1 MNKQVQKWFQNND
14 HQERV
19 FSGEVKK
26 RIGSSEPCTSATDA
40 EFMSVRELLKEMQQP
55 KKNWDTDKIVRLL
68 SLTFHLRKN
77 LDEPQ
82 CTTRI
87 TAILEKLPCL
97 TVAIFVSI
105 MCPVY
110 YCEQLMNHVSLDVQK
125 CSKYSYILCI

>member
-19 FSGEVKK
+19 FTGEVKK

-40 EFMSVRELLKEMQQP
+40 EFMSENSMAEEHLQELLKEMQRP
-55 KKNWDTDKIVRLL
+55 KRNWDTDKIVRLL

-87 TAILEKLPCL
+87 TATLEKLPCL
-97 TVAIFVSI
+97 TEALFVSI
-105 MCPVY
+105 I
-110 YCEQLMNHVSLDVQK
+110 NVSSVL
-125 CSKYSYILCI
+125 L